1 LKGVETM
8 PETSQAIVHI
18 VRGGGC
24 QTIKRICSQWE
35 YLSRK
40 GELELQF
47 SERHGAGVLP
57 YEEFEIWAR
66 RWAEQTG
73 KYIDGVRLSDG
84 HQELTTHI
92 IVSFPHG
99 TDEGAAHAA
108 GRDWAESMFGSG
120 QNGGEWDYV
129 TAFHT
134 DKPHPHLHVVVN
146 RRALS
151 ARSEWLAI
159 SHRNRFLNYDTLREG
174 LADVAYDYG
183 IELDTSSR
191 AQRGL
196 EGRNPTRAQYRQW
209 ARIEIQSH
217 TEADAETI
225 DLATDGYVESFPEL
239 TGIDPTTG
247 MEIDRTVSSAEAEIA
262 RRNQMVEHRRQ
273 REQALH
279 QQEDL
284 PHPPRNG
291 EGIETLARSE
301 HRETFSNH
309 RLQLESDPM
318 ELDDSTDHAIA
329 GPSYRQQTNVA
340 GSEPSDIGFAGE
352 TVGGVD
358 PMDVDFDAGP
368 AAASQVQAGNEAGPV
383 DFGETAEQHLL
394 DEHEQHLRQTARDRR
409 RPVPR
414 SIIQTRG
421 QKIRMLAEQKRL
433 RKERRNQRDPD
444 RIIETRVQKRARL
457 KAEAEA
463 RRGEATSTHPMTLR
477 NTRPVSLAN
486 QTTHQGEL
494 QTLPL
499 ATNDLTQ
506 ADASNAHDRSAVGRL
521 DSAGAT
527 AAGQGNGVEQVSR
540 KNNGGRGRS
549 RGRAR

>member
-1 LKGVETM
+1 M

-40 GELELQF
+40 GELEIQF

-73 KYIDGVRLSDG
+73 KYIDEARLSDG

-92 IVSFPHG
+92 VVSFPRG

-120 QNGGEWDYV
+120 LNGGEWDYV

-174 LADVAYDYG
+174 LADAAYDYG

-247 MEIDRTVSSAEAEIA
+247 MEIDRTVSSADAEIA

-273 REQALH
+273 RERALH

-291 EGIETLARSE
+291 EGTETHTRSE
-301 HRETFSNH
+301 HQETFSNH
-309 RLQLESDPM
+309 RLQL
-318 ELDDSTDHAIA
+318 
-329 GPSYRQQTNVA
+329 

-352 TVGGVD
+352 TVEGVD
-358 PMDVDFDAGP
+358 PMDVDFDAGL
-368 AAASQVQAGNEAGPV
+368 AAARQVQAGHEAGRV
-383 DFGETAEQHLL
+383 DFGETAERQLL
-394 DEHEQHLRQTARDRR
+394 DEHEQYLLQTPRDRR
-409 RPVPR
+409 RPMPR
-414 SIIQTRG
+414 SIIETRG
-421 QKIRMLAEQKRL
+421 QKIRKLAEEKRL

-444 RIIETRVQKRARL
+444 RIIETRAQKRARL

-463 RRGEATSTHPMTLR
+463 RRGEATSTHRMTLR
-477 NTRPVSLAN
+477 NTGPASLAN

-499 ATNDLTQ
+499 TTNDLTQ

-527 AAGQGNGVEQVSR
+527 AGGQGNGVEQASR
-540 KNNGGRGRS
+540 KNNGARGRF